1 VVSALDGVL
10 SAERDAGVQGADAI
24 RFTATVSY
32 APCPTCAS
40 FESLQ
45 ALGCCVACGGDLTP
59 CEAFGEVGQK
69 MKCPEGVHKADGTD
83 VCPALAQM
91 LDLHRAMVDP
101 SSVGYEP
108 LTPDFAEQYAKR
120 FVFSLDWFSRSDFI
134 MPQFLDK
141 YMQLEFNKGKS
152 AAEMVPVFFGAFH
165 DHTAN
170 TAPLFESSLQT
181 LMGIAQD
188 QSNPLY
194 GFNIYEYQVAY
205 NKACNE
211 TQLDKYASGTL
222 ARNPCPQ
229 RGFGLFELGDFKV
242 GRTGRF
248 PSGTQQDSQRY
259 DVFCL
264 RPANAEKVDALASVL
279 GGVAPDTSLCMAGP
293 ASHPTSHCIA
303 DRGVYRDGSRWD
315 LASGLRHACQR
326 LEGADNCTAGMP
338 RACEA
343 DPFATA
349 DWVFSRYV
357 EQFGGADSEEDAET
371 LCEQLGVAVWTP
383 LLPSPECIAA
393 AAPQRPTGHGSS
405 PSGV

>member
-1 VVSALDGVL
+1 LNCFGNVHKSWAGSLENGFALSQAEVNSSGHGKRYHPALDTIVLINEPELKFTNASSLEVFRPLDDYTRAVVSALDGVL

-83 VCPALAQM
+83 DCPALAQM

-101 SSVGYEP
+101 SSVGYKP

-120 FVFSLDWFSRSDFI
+120 FVFSLDWFSPSDFI

-181 LMGIAQD
+181 LTGVVQD

-211 TQLDKYASGTL
+211 TQLDEYASGTL
-222 ARNPCPQ
+222 AKNPCPQ

-242 GRTGRF
+242 GRTGRL
-248 PSGTQQDSQRY
+248 PSGTQQDS
-259 DVFCL
+259 
-264 RPANAEKVDALASVL
+264 
-279 GGVAPDTSLCMAGP
+279 
-293 ASHPTSHCIA
+293 
-303 DRGVYRDGSRWD
+303 
-315 LASGLRHACQR
+315 
-326 LEGADNCTAGMP
+326 
-338 RACEA
+338 
-343 DPFATA
+343 
-349 DWVFSRYV
+349 
-357 EQFGGADSEEDAET
+357 
-371 LCEQLGVAVWTP
+371 
-383 LLPSPECIAA
+383 
-393 AAPQRPTGHGSS
+393 
-405 PSGV
+405 